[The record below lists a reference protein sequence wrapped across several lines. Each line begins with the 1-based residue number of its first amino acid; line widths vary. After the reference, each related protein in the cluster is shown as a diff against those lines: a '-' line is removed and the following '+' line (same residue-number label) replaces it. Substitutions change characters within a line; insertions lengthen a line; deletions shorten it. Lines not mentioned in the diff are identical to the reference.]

1 MSMPWTSYFKNGVPA
16 PTLDSHNK
24 EEGLCHIRLALGAVL
39 GGAETNMMGNGQTVS
54 PPLAE
59 GGEHTAAPKKWSPS
73 WATWVLQGLDC
84 SPHFGSALEACD
96 SRHVV

>member
-1 MSMPWTSYFKNGVPA
+1 MANTLWTNYFKNGVPA
-16 PTLDSHNK
+16 PMLGSHDK

-59 GGEHTAAPKKWSPS
+59 GGEHIAAPEKWTSHRGPPGCLKVGPF
-73 WATWVLQGLDC
+73 ALLWVG
-84 SPHFGSALEACD
+84 
-96 SRHVV
+96 RRIV